1 MFSLARSR
9 RKKYTQSS
17 AKQQLLSST
26 NVSRWITQKQ
36 INGIR
41 TFWNASLNQLNPLQQ
56 ETINL
61 SPEVIKEYSPFH

>member
-56 ETINL
+56 E
-61 SPEVIKEYSPFH
+61 